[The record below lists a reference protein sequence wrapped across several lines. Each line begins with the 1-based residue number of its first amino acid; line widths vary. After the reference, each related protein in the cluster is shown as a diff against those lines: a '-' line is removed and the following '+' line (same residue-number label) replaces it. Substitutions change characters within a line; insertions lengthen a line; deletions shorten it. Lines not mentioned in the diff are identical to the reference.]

1 MLTCLFLLAR
11 TYKGAVIHVIPLT
24 TTLGMLTL
32 CSTTFVNTNNLLKRS
47 ISPSQQFSIKLS
59 GPSIPMS
66 APGGLQSS
74 GNQKCPSLLFHSRG
88 KKNSCADQSE
98 GMTRGMLPTERPQWT
113 PSLTAMGPR
122 ERASHCPVTE
132 LTVQRRKHP
141 STVTMQPALL
151 PRHWLGLAQ
160 HQQAKPNKRPTHIRS
175 EKVHHSKPSSSSSS
189 I

>member
-1 MLTCLFLLAR
+1 MSIFVGTNISRGSYSCHSLDNNFRNVDIMLNHLRKHQQL
-11 TYKGAVIHVIPLT
+11 V
-24 TTLGMLTL
+24 
-32 CSTTFVNTNNLLKRS
+32 KRS
-47 ISPSQQFSIKLS
+47 ISLSQQFSIKLS

-66 APGGLQSS
+66 APRGLQSS

-113 PSLTAMGPR
+113 PSLTATSPR

-141 STVTMQPALL
+141 STMTVQPALL

-160 HQQAKPNKRPTHIRS
+160 HQHAKPNKRPTHIYIICIFLF
-175 EKVHHSKPSSSSSS
+175 SKKEWPFLLS
-189 I
+189 